1 MTPPKS
7 AEELDM
13 ERIWEIRRRI
23 GVDIWK
29 TERLELEIAYKQK
42 QLKEM
47 KQSLL
52 YDAEHVDR
60 EIIDYGIHIAVE

>member
-1 MTPPKS
+1 V
-7 AEELDM
+7 L
-13 ERIWEIRRRI
+13 IF
-23 GVDIWK
+23 G
-29 TERLELEIAYKQK
+29 YKQK